1 MKTIHTDIARIGMG
15 CWAIGGPFTAGTE
28 SWGYGHADDEQSKQT
43 IHAALDA
50 GIQLFDT
57 APAYGAGHSERLLG
71 HALKGR
77 HDAVI
82 VTKLGL
88 AIDESKRQILGE
100 QTEPDSV
107 AVAIEGSLERLQ
119 RERIDVMLLHLNTL
133 SVEKAEGIF
142 AELEKAVQAGKVG
155 TFGWSTD
162 FPNSIEQTAHGEFY
176 NVVEHGM
183 NIFMD
188 VPTIQNTVRKH
199 DLTALI
205 RSPLAMGVLTGKYGP
220 DSVQPENDIR
230 STDAHWMEYF
240 DKGRPSADYL
250 ANLNALRELLQSD
263 GRTLAQG
270 ALCWLLAK
278 ETFNVPV
285 PGARTPEQ
293 AIENAGAIQF
303 GPLDDNAMQEI
314 ERLLVR
320 APEGEPRER

>member
-1 MKTIHTDIARIGMG
+1 MG
-15 CWAIGGPFTAGTE
+15 CWAIGGPFTAGVE
-28 SWGYGHADDEQSKQT
+28 SWGYGDANDEQSEKT

-71 HALKGR
+71 RALKR
-77 HDAVI
+77 RQDAVL

-88 AIDESKRQILGE
+88 CINEGTREILGE
-100 QTEPDSV
+100 ETEPECV
-107 AVAIEGSLERLQ
+107 ATAIENSLERLQ
-119 RERIDVMLLHLNTL
+119 REHIDVMLLHLNTL

-142 AELEKAVQAGKVG
+142 MELEKAVKAGKVG
-155 TFGWSTD
+155 SYGWSTD
-162 FPNSIEQTAHGEFY
+162 FPDNIAQTAHGESY
-176 NVVEHGM
+176 EVVEHGM

-188 VPTIQNTVRKH
+188 VPTIQSTVREHK
-199 DLTALI
+199 LTALI
-205 RSPLAMGVLTGKYGP
+205 RSPLAMGVLSGKYGP

-230 STDAHWMEYF
+230 STDAQWMEYF
-240 DKGRPSADYL
+240 DKGRPSAQYL
-250 ANLNALRELLQSD
+250 TNLNILRELLQSD

-278 ETFNVPV
+278 ESFNTPV
-285 PGARTPEQ
+285 PGARTPDQ

-303 GPLDDNAMQEI
+303 GPLSEAVMQEI
-314 ERLLVR
+314 ETLVLR

>member
-1 MKTIHTDIARIGMG
+1 MTLFENDIARVGMG

-28 SWGYGHADDEQSKQT
+28 SWGYGDANDEQSEET

-71 HALKGR
+71 KALKNR

-88 AIDESKRQILGE
+88 AIDEVSRQILGE
-100 QTEPDSV
+100 DSQPGSV
-107 AVAIEGSLERLQ
+107 ASAIEGSLERLQ

-133 SVEKAEGIF
+133 SVERAEGIF
-142 AELEKAVQAGKVG
+142 TELEKAVQAGKVG
-155 TFGWSTD
+155 AYGWSTD
-162 FPNSIEQTAHGEFY
+162 FPESIAQTAHGASY
-176 NVVEHGM
+176 KVVEHGM

-188 VPTIQNTVRKH
+188 VPTVQNTVRQH
-199 DLTALI
+199 ELTALI

-278 ETFNVPV
+278 ESFNVPV
-285 PGARTPEQ
+285 PGARTPDQ
-293 AIENAGAIQF
+293 AIENAGAIQC
-303 GPLDDNAMQEI
+303 GPLSDTVMQEI
-314 ERLLVR
+314 ETMVVR